1 MSVGVVT
8 VGSIWRHLCIMSH
21 CPGCWPSWG
30 LEYFFWIVW
39 SMTTSRVLNLWT
51 MDWGD
56 NAKKRS
62 PTIAWSWLCSIQKY
76 KSATSKWT
84 WKCGSQ
90 TFKRCERACC
100 GGYVFI
106 NNTWQSTPLEC
117 VWNEILFGLCLVDV
131 WLLNLSRQSFPG
143 CFEPGGF
150 LESPSVFTLYVYLP
164 VFVFASL
171 YLDLPL
177 LAFEPGFP
185 LPPSDPHSDWE
196 NCVNSQ
202 RAQLRS
208 YLDFQASLWS
218 RIRWIL

>member
-8 VGSIWRHLCIMSH
+8 VGSIWRHLCVMSH

-30 LEYFFWIVW
+30 LEYFFWNVW
-39 SMTTSRVLNLWT
+39 SMTTGRVLNLWT

-117 VWNEILFGLCLVDV
+117 VWNEILFGLCLGSWCLTFKSKQAEFS
-131 WLLNLSRQSFPG
+131 WLLWARWVSLKVQ
-143 CFEPGGF
+143 
-150 LESPSVFTLYVYLP
+150 
-164 VFVFASL
+164 L
-171 YLDLPL
+171 YLLCMCICQ
-177 LAFEPGFP
+177 
-185 LPPSDPHSDWE
+185 S
-196 NCVNSQ
+196 
-202 RAQLRS
+202 S
-208 YLDFQASLWS
+208 YLHCC
-218 RIRWIL
+218 IWICPSSHLSQVSHSHQVTHTQTGKIV